1 MSKQLNMKSMDN
13 GKLLKKKNFLDELNV
28 KKKLIKPE
36 KLRMENLQ
44 LIPINPVIMIPMKNK
59 HIQVSFQI
67 NDKQQ

>member
-36 KLRMENLQ
+36 KLRMGNLQ

>member
-67 NDKQQ
+67 NDKQ

>member
-1 MSKQLNMKSMDN
+1 MDN

-36 KLRMENLQ
+36 KLRMGNLQ